1 MTSRSLWNS
10 LRQAGLARVLLVYLG
25 VSFAVLE
32 AADIFTDQLGLP
44 GWVFPGALILL
55 VMGLPIVV
63 GTALMQA
70 RGVSRPESSAL
81 PPDIADREPLR
92 PEPEPAPA
100 AGAESAV
107 AMAAR
112 RWLTWRKAILGSV
125 IAFAFWGLVVSA
137 YMAMRGL
144 GIGPVGSLVAAG
156 ILDERERI
164 IVADFHNNTSDPLL
178 GQAATEAFR
187 IDLSQSTIVTVVDPA
202 HVSRVLGRMQG
213 DPNQP
218 LDRDQAREVAIR
230 EGIKAI
236 VVGDITPVGG
246 GFVLAAELI
255 AAEDGRLIYGHRE
268 TASDSTAVI
277 GAIDRLSKGLR
288 ERIGESLKTI
298 RANEPLD
305 RVTTAS
311 LEALR
316 KYSQAVRVIERGDN
330 ERGITLLEEA
340 VALDTA
346 FAMAFRKL
354 GVTLGNINRDP
365 ARQREAL
372 TRAYEHRD
380 RLTER
385 EHYLTLGSYYSSV
398 TGEDDKAIRAYQSL
412 LDIQPSDPWALNNL
426 AILYLEARDYRRA
439 AQLFSRAIEFDTG
452 GALYY
457 GNAVE
462 AAVALDHF
470 AEAERILQTFAERF
484 LGHPDVPRV
493 SAQLAAA
500 RFDYA
505 AAQEQVAALREAQRA
520 SPLWQLRTSFM
531 LAQLAE
537 VQGRVNDAER
547 YMGDV
552 MAAAEQ
558 QGLHDLYIGSAVRL
572 AFYDAMLRGD
582 RGRAVSAVEAALE
595 RHPLSSIEP
604 LERPYGLLALFYAFV
619 EQPQRAR
626 ALLAQY
632 EAAVDPQTRSL
643 ASGDEDVALGATAL
657 AEGRVQDAIAEFR
670 RADRGPCPICLLP
683 LLGQAYDLAEQPDSV
698 IAIYERYLNTP
709 WLDRLDNA
717 DWYALAGVYERLAGL
732 YELRGDRERAAHY
745 YNRFIELWR
754 NADPELQPRVQA
766 ARRALERLLQE
777 APGGTGG

>member
-55 VMGLPIVV
+55 VLGLPIVV
-63 GTALMQA
+63 GTALVQA
-70 RGVSRPESSAL
+70 RGVSRPKPSAV
-81 PPDIADREPLR
+81 PPDVADREPLR
-92 PEPEPAPA
+92 PEPAPA
-100 AGAESAV
+100 AGTESAV

-137 YMAMRGL
+137 YMTMRGL

-156 ILDERERI
+156 VLDERERI

-202 HVSRVLGRMQG
+202 HVSRVLVRMQG
-213 DPNQP
+213 DPHQP
-218 LDRDQAREVAIR
+218 LDRELAREVAIR

-268 TASDSTAVI
+268 TASDSTVII

-316 KYSQAVRVIERGDN
+316 KYSQAVRVIEQGDN

-346 FAMAFRKL
+346 FAMAYRKL
-354 GVTLGNINRDP
+354 GVSLSNIGRDP
-365 ARQREAL
+365 ARRREAL
-372 TRAYEHRD
+372 SKAYEHWD

-385 EHYLTLGSYYSSV
+385 ERYLTLGSYYSMV
-398 TGEDDKAIRAYQSL
+398 TGESDKAIAAYQSL

-426 AILYLEARDYRRA
+426 AILHLEARDYRRA
-439 AQLFSRAIEFDTG
+439 ALLFGRAIEFDSTG
-452 GALYY
+452 SLRY

-462 AAVALDHF
+462 ATAALGNFSEAEQILQIF
-470 AEAERILQTFAERF
+470 AEKFP
-484 LGHPDVPRV
+484 GHPDVPRV
-493 SAQLAAA
+493 SARLASA

-505 AAQEQVAALREAQRA
+505 AAQAQVAALREAQRA
-520 SPLWQLRTSFM
+520 SPLWQLGTSSM
-531 LAQLAE
+531 LAEIAE
-537 VQGRVNDAER
+537 VQGRLRDAER
-547 YMGDV
+547 HMRDLMTV
-552 MAAAEQ
+552 AEE
-558 QGLHDLYIGSAVRL
+558 QGQYGMYIGAAVKVAL
-572 AFYDAMLRGD
+572 YDAMF
-582 RGRAVSAVEAALE
+582 RGRRDRAISAVDAALD
-595 RHPLSSIEP
+595 RYPLSSIEL

-619 EQPQRAR
+619 EQPERAR
-626 ALLAQY
+626 MLLAQY
-632 EAAVDPQTRSL
+632 EAAVDPQVRNV
-643 ASGDEDVALGATAL
+643 ARGEEDVVPGVIAL
-657 AEGRVQDAIAEFR
+657 ADSRPQDAIAEFR

-683 LLGQAYDLAEQPDSV
+683 LLGQAYDLAEEPDSV
-698 IAIYERYLNTP
+698 VAIYERYLNTP
-709 WLDRLDNA
+709 WLGRLGDA
-717 DWYALAGVYERLAGL
+717 DWYALAGIYERLAGL
-732 YELRGDRERAAHY
+732 YELRGDRERAAQH

-754 NADPELQPRVQA
+754 DADPELQPRVQA

-777 APGGTGG
+777 ASSDARG